1 MKKFLLIAGITVF
14 VFGGGFLALR
24 GLLGKIYHSCTCYRF
39 NIDNIEMRAHINIPS
54 VDSGNCEFDELA
66 LVKTNVFYLSMDQNL
81 KNYAK
86 KNKFQRVTDSTYVHV
101 GEQEDHSW
109 DAKLNTNTGQLDVVI
124 DYVNL

>member
-1 MKKFLLIAGITVF
+1 MTKYLVLTSILLFLHTGETRAPVPAKSQNMDVKITAGS
-14 VFGGGFLALR
+14 
-24 GLLGKIYHSCTCYRF
+24 H
-39 NIDNIEMRAHINIPS
+39 
-54 VDSGNCEFDELA
+54 
-66 LVKTNVFYLSMDQNL
+66 MDQNL

-86 KNKFQRVTDSTYVHV
+86 KNKFKRVSDSTYVHV

>member
-1 MKKFLLIAGITVF
+1 MKKFFLIAGVTVF

-54 VDSGNCEFDELA
+54 VDSGNCDFDELA
-66 LVKTNVFYLSMDQNL
+66 LVKTNVFYLSMDQDL
-81 KNYAK
+81 INYAK

-124 DYVNL
+124 DFVNL

>member
-1 MKKFLLIAGITVF
+1 MKKFFLIAGVTVF

-54 VDSGNCEFDELA
+54 VDSGNCDFDELA
-66 LVKTNVFYLSMDQNL
+66 LVKTNVFYLSMDQDL
-81 KNYAK
+81 INYAK
-86 KNKFQRVTDSTYVHV
+86 KNKFKRVTDSTYVHV